1 MTEIPL
7 HMQVVS
13 NGSKETVVDGMVPD
27 FRDNRKKE
35 FLVLRSANYSI
46 SEALAAV
53 GAVSQEYNGWKNND
67 PLFADWAINHIW
79 DLQHNIGTE
88 VLLARFKRCV
98 FLQLSIDSEVL
109 AKRAFSPDE
118 MTAED
123 KIDARAAAT
132 RYNAQAIAT
141 IFKVLDPRIG
151 EEPVEKPA
159 ATIHLQVDVGLN
171 DIEEYQHRKIQAK
184 KLLQSFTET
193 GGVVIDGDTGVVDP

>member
-27 FRDNRKKE
+27 FRDHRKKE

-109 AKRAFSPDE
+109 AKRTFSPDE

-151 EEPVEKPA
+151 EEPPEKPA
-159 ATIHLQVDVGLN
+159 AIIHLKVDVGLN

-193 GGVVIDGDTGVVDP
+193 GGVVIDGETGKVDP